1 MENALR
7 TTNHRTEMNVSD
19 KVVCVDDSPG
29 RGLGKCLGLGKV
41 YVVEGVDPTPRVCG
55 TVGLYLVGVPN
66 YIAEDGDTIGWQH
79 TRFRLLA
86 DLKAEAT
93 AAAAQQQQTK

>member
-1 MENALR
+1 
-7 TTNHRTEMNVSD
+7 MNISD

-29 RGLGKCLGLGKV
+29 RGLGKCLELGKV

-66 YIAEDGDTIGWQH
+66 RVAEDGDTIGWQH
-79 TRFRLLA
+79 TRFRLLDELTA
-86 DLKAEAT
+86 AS